1 MINSLTFLYVLSVLI
16 CLLAHLHDCVR
27 IYKNGN
33 YIRLS
38 DILTCCIYPFLPV
51 FNTIAA
57 FILLISI
64 IYDNPVIIKGKKND
78 S

>member
-16 CLLAHLHDCVR
+16 CLLAYLYECVR
-27 IYKNGN
+27 IYENGN
-33 YIRLS
+33 HIRLS
-38 DILTCCIYPFLPV
+38 DILTCCICPFLPV